1 MDGGAVAHE
10 TVRVSLILAVPH
22 SGFFELD
29 TSGCFVLNYFC
40 QPCPIRSA
48 SPPPPPPRRFL
59 PLCEPTQRRA
69 ISDPD

>member
-29 TSGCFVLNYFC
+29 TSGCFVLF
-40 QPCPIRSA
+40 
-48 SPPPPPPRRFL
+48 
-59 PLCEPTQRRA
+59 
-69 ISDPD
+69 